1 MTGTSMLSESPEER
15 RERLARLGAD
25 ALMALS
31 PTAAALGASFLA
43 GVALFALP
51 IVVLTAITTLGAIL
65 ALPGATG
72 PGTGARSGT
81 APQPD
86 AAAALEVAL
95 SVTAFGVTGALVGVL
110 RRARLRR
117 AGVHTGAAGEISA
130 PPELLVMFVCFV
142 LIEAA
147 HVVLEP
153 RLLALFRSSPS
164 TVGILLG
171 VLLVLAWGGHRLWRW
186 LADTLLWQL
195 APGPARQAAAAIVQA
210 ERRRSTGDA

>member
-1 MTGTSMLSESPEER
+1 MTGGSMLTETPEER
-15 RERLARLGAD
+15 QERLARLAAD
-25 ALMALS
+25 ALLALS
-31 PTAAALGASFLA
+31 PLFATLAASFLA

-65 ALPGATG
+65 ALPGAIG
-72 PGTGARSGT
+72 PGSGARSST
-81 APQPD
+81 VPQPD
-86 AAAALEVAL
+86 AAGALEVAL
-95 SVTAFGVTGALVGVL
+95 SVAAFGLTGMLAGML
-110 RRARLRR
+110 RRARVRR
-117 AGVHTGAAGEISA
+117 AGLHTGAAGELSA
-130 PPELLVMFVCFV
+130 LPELLVMFVCFV
-142 LIEAA
+142 VIEAA

-164 TVGILLG
+164 TVGILLA

-195 APGPARQAAAAIVQA
+195 TPDQARQAAAAIVQA